1 MSTEGHKAAMQ
12 ADYSPT
18 LDESI
23 DPPLYTPDFAEGF
36 INGLAV
42 VGWAILWFATIAVAC
57 GGAAWAGSALLEWM
71 EPHWPVLV
79 GMLS

>member
-23 DPPLYTPDFAEGF
+23 DPPLYEADDM
-36 INGLAV
+36 NAV
-42 VGWAILWFATIAVAC
+42 VRWAIVAVAVLAMLC
-57 GGAAWAGSALLEWM
+57 AVL
-71 EPHWPVLV
+71 PVVL
-79 GMLS
+79 